1 MRAEGRAARRRR
13 LWPAHFILIA
23 GLIAGLALAL
33 VPHAAPAA
41 PDRLSRAAEAAAERS
56 EAAILDAY
64 SRGDDEAARR
74 LSLALLAESPQ
85 YRGAPGLTRRL
96 AESYMEEARWA
107 LALEQLGHL
116 LERYPDS
123 AERWPGI
130 VLKARALAASG
141 RRLDAAVGLDRALD
155 TWSEQAWRPRAE
167 ALLADLLGQDLNA
180 AELALFLERRAG
192 SARLEL
198 ARRAL
203 SRATAA
209 PAAAPAAAAP
219 GAAELA
225 AEPAPVTGRVG
236 LLAPLSGRY
245 AVYGEAFLEGAR
257 LAVSRYNAER
267 GTAFSLLEADTR
279 GEPVHA
285 ALAARQLI
293 QTGQVSALLGE
304 VLSNPTVAAAVEA
317 NARGVPL
324 LSPAATDEDI
334 HAIGEWVFQNRISSD
349 AQAVALARTAIAEL
363 LGARLAVLYPKQGGG
378 EQLAHLFEETIDA
391 LGGEIVASVAY
402 EVGATDF
409 GDVLDELRIAQPELL
424 FLPGEVEQLILLV
437 PQLDYYG
444 IDALLLGNDAWNS
457 RRLARQ
463 GGAGLEGAVF
473 PSDLLLKRDRALYRD
488 FQRLYDTRFESGVSP
503 VAARGFLG
511 TTLLLEILG
520 EGHTAPAA
528 IRDALAERTA
538 AGGDERARR
547 EALAGQVTLMTLRGG
562 EIEPFLSGSRWRPAG
577 DTPAAGFI
585 DEP

>member
-1 MRAEGRAARRRR
+1 MRAEGRAGRRRR
-13 LWPAHFILIA
+13 LWPALGMVIA

-33 VPHAAPAA
+33 APHAAPAA

-64 SRGDDEAARR
+64 SRGDAEAARR

-107 LALEQLGHL
+107 LALEQLGQL

-123 AERWPGI
+123 PERWPGI

-180 AELALFLERRAG
+180 TELTRFLERRAG

-203 SRATAA
+203 SRA
-209 PAAAPAAAAP
+209 AAAPAAAAP
-219 GAAELA
+219 AANA
-225 AEPAPVTGRVG
+225 AEPAPVAGRVG

-279 GEPVHA
+279 GEPVPA

-293 QTGQVSALLGE
+293 QAGQVSALLGE

-317 NARGVPL
+317 NARGVPM

-378 EQLAHLFEETIDA
+378 EQLARLFEETIDA

-520 EGHTAPAA
+520 EGNTTPAA

-538 AGGDERARR
+538 AGGDEQARR

-562 EIEPFLSGSRWRPAG
+562 EIEPFLPGSRWRPAG

>member
-1 MRAEGRAARRRR
+1 MRAEGRAGCRRR
-13 LWPAHFILIA
+13 LGPACLALIA
-23 GLIAGLALAL
+23 CLALAL
-33 VPHAAPAA
+33 APRPASAA
-41 PDRLSRAAEAAAERS
+41 PDRLSPAAEAAAQRS

-64 SRGDDEAARR
+64 SRGDAEAARR
-74 LSLALLAESPQ
+74 LSLALLAQSPQ

-123 AERWPGI
+123 SERWPGI

-155 TWSEQAWRPRAE
+155 TWSEQPWRPRAE
-167 ALLADLLGQDLNA
+167 ALLADLLGHDLNV

-198 ARRAL
+198 ARQAL
-203 SRATAA
+203 SRA
-209 PAAAPAAAAP
+209 AAAPAAAAP
-219 GAAELA
+219 TAAAPVAAAAESAPA
-225 AEPAPVTGRVG
+225 AGRVG

-257 LAVSRYNAER
+257 LAVTRYNAER

-279 GEPVHA
+279 GEPVQA
-285 ALAARQLI
+285 ALAARRLI
-293 QTGQVSALLGE
+293 QAGEVSALLGE

-317 NARGVPL
+317 NARGVPM

-349 AQAVALARTAIAEL
+349 AQAVALARAAIAEL

-378 EQLAHLFEETIDA
+378 EQLARLFEETIDA

-424 FLPGEVEQLILLV
+424 FVPGEVEQLILLV

-444 IDALLLGNDAWNS
+444 IDAMLLGNDAWNS

-463 GGAGLEGAVF
+463 GGEGLEGAVF

-488 FQRLYDTRFESGVSP
+488 FQRLYETRFESGVSP

-520 EGHTAPAA
+520 EGNTAPAA

-547 EALAGQVTLMTLRGG
+547 EALAEQVTLMTLHGG
-562 EIEPFLSGSRWRPAG
+562 EIEPFLPGSRWRPAG
-577 DTPAAGFI
+577 EAPAAGFI